1 MRQQPKVMR
10 DKFGPSALRAIR
22 GMETDIGTP
31 GAARAD
37 AGLSF
42 IEVDN

>member
-10 DKFGPSALRAIR
+10 DKLGPSALRATR
-22 GMETDIGTP
+22 GMETDIDTP
-31 GAARAD
+31 GAAHAD